1 MKGNNT
7 LRTRQEKGG
16 ESGCLP
22 GPVLGGLLL
31 EVDLEIS

>member
-7 LRTRQEKGG
+7 LRTSQEEGG
-16 ESGCLP
+16 ESDRLP
-22 GPVLGGLLL
+22 GPYLGGSYL